1 MYVVHVIMHAFE
13 CLKVH
18 SHMWEFFFP
27 NTIHIDIQSS
37 PPPCFFILVFA
48 CLLKICKYEYYNI
61 MFNTSINSSYCLCY
75 IFLSFPN
82 ATVCID
88 ILCNF
93 YSAVINLSTI
103 PHMVGD
109 ISVISSYTMTD

>member
-75 IFLSFPN
+75 IFFIISQRNSMHRYPLQFLFGSYK
-82 ATVCID
+82 
-88 ILCNF
+88 L
-93 YSAVINLSTI
+93 IN
-103 PHMVGD
+103 
-109 ISVISSYTMTD
+109 YTTYGR